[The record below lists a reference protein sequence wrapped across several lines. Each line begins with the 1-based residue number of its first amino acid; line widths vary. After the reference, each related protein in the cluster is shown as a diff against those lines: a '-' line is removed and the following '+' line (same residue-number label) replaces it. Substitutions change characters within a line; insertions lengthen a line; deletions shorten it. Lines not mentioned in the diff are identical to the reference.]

1 MHEPVLLKELIEILA
16 PQPGDALL
24 DNTAGYGG
32 HASEIFK
39 ISNNFLDSTLVDR
52 DQQAIDY
59 LQAHFMSKGVE
70 FMRMDFYTAAK
81 ELIKQG
87 KKFDLIIADLGVS
100 SPHLDIAS
108 RGFSFSL
115 EGPLD
120 MRMDQNQQL
129 TAEKLVNEWP
139 ENELANCIFRF
150 GDEKKS
156 RRIAKAIVAARP
168 ITSTTQLAQI
178 ISRAVGKTSLKK
190 HPATK
195 TFQALRIAVN
205 SEVELLEKVL
215 PLWLQL
221 LKEGGRLG
229 IISFHSLEDRIV
241 KSFFVEQTESGY
253 ESQINLLN
261 KKPIT
266 ATDEELVFN
275 PRARSAKLRAA
286 VKIKTKER
294 TRDEN

>member
-32 HASEIFK
+32 HSSEIFK
-39 ISNNFLDSTLVDR
+39 ISNNFLDSVLVDR

-59 LQAHFMSKGVE
+59 LQTRFNSKGVE

-81 ELIKQG
+81 ELIKEG

-100 SPHLDIAS
+100 SPHLDNAS
-108 RGFSFSL
+108 RGFSFSH

-139 ENELANCIFRF
+139 ETELANCIFRF

-156 RRIAKAIVAARP
+156 RRIAKAIVASRP

-178 ISRAVGKTSLKK
+178 ISRAVGKTSHKK

-195 TFQALRIAVN
+195 TFQALRVAVN

-215 PLWLQL
+215 PLWLKL
-221 LKEGGRLG
+221 LNEGGRLG

-241 KSFFVEQTESGY
+241 KNFFVEQTESGY
-253 ESQINLLN
+253 ESQIELLN

-266 ATDEELVFN
+266 ATDKELVFN

-294 TRDEN
+294 TRDAN